1 MWEPGA
7 LVATPAS
14 TFTADHEGLLFAL
27 IEPGGYL
34 SSPPP
39 TEPEYP
45 LCNLGRTW
53 RREWEVIMYVSVDLC
68 GMPGSLK
75 VLAFS
80 TGKYLDLPPF

>member
-39 TEPEYP
+39 QQNQNILSVIWEEPGGGSEKS
-45 LCNLGRTW
+45 LCMCLLTFVGCL
-53 RREWEVIMYVSVDLC
+53 VV
-68 GMPGSLK
+68 
-75 VLAFS
+75 
-80 TGKYLDLPPF
+80 